1 MTLRCVLAAAALA
14 CPVPAL
20 AQQQSSAASGDQPAT
35 GVLVYGPEFF
45 ANTALPTALDM
56 VQRLPGFTL
65 DVGNGDARGLAGNT
79 GNVLIDGKPPAS
91 KTDGLGEI
99 LRRISAGSVARI
111 ELIRG
116 GAPGIDMQGR
126 AVIANVVLKRTAS
139 TEKLIN
145 FQSYIYRDG
154 YVGPDVTLQYARRD
168 GDRRDEVSLEVLSDR
183 TSSTAQG
190 SRIRR
195 DAAGNLL
202 VRQALDLWDRDRTAT
217 LRSTIQRAAGGGL
230 LTVNGRFD
238 YLDYPTSF
246 IATTVEG
253 SGDNTLATDITH
265 QWKGELGANW
275 TRALGQ
281 KSEIEVIGLQRLGHV
296 GYDSNTLVGDF
307 ASTFGQQSRTGESIL
322 RTILRHKASTKL
334 SFEGGG
340 EIAYNFLDNRTSYTE
355 EGVAVPL
362 PDQKVFVSEVRGEL
376 FGLTRWQPSA
386 SMTLEAGLR
395 TEMSRIRSDGD
406 TQRSRS
412 FFYPKPRV
420 QLTLRPSKRDQIRL
434 RVEQSVSQLDF
445 TNFVAAT
452 EINLGTVRAGNGDLR
467 PEQTLTLEGVY
478 EHRFWGK
485 GALELGAKHEATRHV
500 IDYIPLE
507 GGFDAIGN
515 IGSGTR
521 DTLSSTLTLPFDK
534 LGIKNARFR
543 GNASVVRSHVTDPLT
558 GERRRYTNEVPFTCS
573 GSFSQDLFGGRF
585 TYGVYGSCSQPD
597 THLYRIDEYRTTQVQ
612 PTFEVYGIW
621 KPSKRLAIRLDAGN
635 LNNAAQIYDR
645 DVYTAERNA
654 SPLLYHERRVQRR
667 GQYMYVQIRR
677 TL

>member
-1 MTLRCVLAAAALA
+1 M
-14 CPVPAL
+14 
-20 AQQQSSAASGDQPAT
+20 
-35 GVLVYGPEFF
+35 LVYGPEFF

-65 DVGNGDARGLAGNT
+65 DAGNGDARGLAGNT

-99 LRRISAGSVARI
+99 LRRISAASVARI

-126 AVIANVVLKRTAS
+126 AVIANVVLKRTAA

-168 GDRRDEVSLEVLSDR
+168 GDRRDEVSLELISDR
-183 TSSTAQG
+183 TSGTAQG
-190 SRIRR
+190 SRVRR

-202 VRQALDLWDRDRTAT
+202 VRQDLDLWDRDRTAT
-217 LRSTIQRAAGGGL
+217 LRSSIRRAAGGGL

-246 IATTVEG
+246 IATTTEG
-253 SGDNTLATDITH
+253 SGSNTNATDITR

-275 TRALGQ
+275 TRSLGTT
-281 KSEIEVIGLQRLGHV
+281 SELEVIALQRLGHIS
-296 GYDSNTLVGDF
+296 YDSATQIGDF
-307 ASTFGQQSRTGESIL
+307 ASTFGQQSRNGESVL
-322 RTILRHKASTKL
+322 RTILRHKASKTL

-340 EIAYNFLDNRTSYTE
+340 EIAYNFLDNRTTYTE
-355 EGVAVPL
+355 EGLPAPL
-362 PDQKVFVSEVRGEL
+362 PDEKVFVSEIRGEL
-376 FGLTRWQPSA
+376 FGLARWQPSA
-386 SMTLEAGLR
+386 PVTLEAGLR
-395 TEMSRIRSDGD
+395 TEVSRIKADGD
-406 TQRSRS
+406 SPRARS

-420 QLTLRPSKRDQIRL
+420 QLTLRPTAHDQLRL

-452 EINLGTVRAGNGDLR
+452 EINLGTVRAGNADLV
-467 PEQTLTLEGVY
+467 PEQTLTFEAVV

-515 IGSGTR
+515 IGTGTR
-521 DTLSSTLTLPFDK
+521 DTLSTTLTLPFDK
-534 LGIKNARFR
+534 LGIKNARLR
-543 GNASVVRSHVTDPLT
+543 GNASLVHSHVTDPLT
-558 GERRRYTNEVPFTCS
+558 GERRRFANEVPFTCS

-585 TYGVYGSCSQPD
+585 TYGVYGSCGQPD
-597 THLYRIDEYRTTQVQ
+597 ARLYRVAEYRTTEVQ
-612 PTFEVYGIW
+612 PSVEIYGIW
-621 KPSKRLAIRLDAGN
+621 KPSKKLAIRLDAGN
-635 LNNAAQIYDR
+635 LINAAQRYGR
-645 DVYTAERNA
+645 DVYPGERNG
-654 SPLLYHERRVQRR
+654 SPLTYHERRVQRR